1 MSAVFKKLTDL
12 LHIEQIDTQL
22 FRGISQDLGTGR
34 IFGGQVLG
42 QAIVAAQKTVN
53 DKKIHSAHAYFLR
66 MGNHDLPVVYHVDNT
81 RDGKSYSSRTVT
93 ATQQGN
99 IIFTMMCSFQVDEA
113 SEFDYAIAAGDKCL
127 SLKDGIEVNLEDDS
141 GAIDP
146 HGKKISIQQ
155 PFTIR
160 LPAQELDKKA
170 SLECFNI
177 KTNQT
182 IPNNQSLHN
191 AIFAYLS
198 DFRLLASTLRSVD
211 YRFKI
216 KETMLATICHTI
228 WFHRDI
234 KVDEWLHGIYEP
246 ISLINGRG
254 IAKGAI
260 YNKEGLLLATTM
272 QEGVVRK
279 LK

>member
-1 MSAVFKKLTDL
+1 MSVVFKKLSDL

-42 QAIVAAQKTVN
+42 QAIVAAQKSVS

-66 MGNHDLPVVYHVDNT
+66 MGNHDLPVIYHVDNT

-113 SEFDYAIAAGDKCL
+113 SEFDYAIAPNTKCL
-127 SLKDGIEVNLEDDS
+127 SLKDGIEVNLEDDHVVINTH
-141 GAIDP
+141 AR
-146 HGKKISIQQ
+146 KIFTPQ
-155 PFTIR
+155 PFTIF
-160 LPAQELDKKA
+160 LPQEA
-170 SLECFNI
+170 SDVKGATERFNI

-182 IPNNQSLHN
+182 IADDQPLHN

-198 DFRLLASTLRSVD
+198 DFRLLASTLRSVG
-211 YRFKI
+211 YRFRV

-234 KVDEWLHGIYEP
+234 KVDNWLHSIYEP
-246 ISLINGRG
+246 ISLVNGRG
-254 IAKGAI
+254 IAQGAI
-260 YNKEGLLLATTM
+260 YNNEGLLLATTM

>member
-1 MSAVFKKLTDL
+1 MSAVFKKLSDL

-42 QAIVAAQKTVN
+42 QAIVAAQKTVT

-99 IIFTMMCSFQVDEA
+99 IIFTMMCSFQVDEV
-113 SEFDYAIAAGDKCL
+113 SEFDYAIVLDNHGL
-127 SLKDGIEVNLEDDS
+127 SLEDGIEINLEDNS
-141 GAIDP
+141 SAVNS
-146 HGKKISIQQ
+146 HGKKISAPQ

-160 LPAQELDKKA
+160 LPNQATD
-170 SLECFNI
+170 I
-177 KTNQT
+177 KSPTERFDIKINQT
-182 IPNNQSLHN
+182 IPNDQSLHN

-211 YRFKI
+211 YRFKV

-234 KVDEWLHGIYEP
+234 KVDEWLHSIYEP
-246 ISLINGRG
+246 VSLINGRG

-260 YNKEGLLLATTM
+260 YNKEGVLLATTM

>member
-1 MSAVFKKLTDL
+1 MSVVFKKLSDL

-42 QAIVAAQKTVN
+42 QAIVAAQKSVS

-66 MGNHDLPVVYHVDNT
+66 MGNHDLPVIYHVDNT

-113 SEFDYAIAAGDKCL
+113 SEFDYAIAPNTKCL
-127 SLKDGIEVNLEDDS
+127 SLKDGIEVNLEDDHVVINTH
-141 GAIDP
+141 AR
-146 HGKKISIQQ
+146 KIFTPQ
-155 PFTIR
+155 PFTIC
-160 LPAQELDKKA
+160 LPQEA
-170 SLECFNI
+170 SDVKGATERFNI

-182 IPNNQSLHN
+182 IADDQPLHN

-198 DFRLLASTLRSVD
+198 DFRLLASTLRSVG
-211 YRFKI
+211 YRFRV

-234 KVDEWLHGIYEP
+234 KVDNWLHSIYEP
-246 ISLINGRG
+246 ISLVNGRG
-254 IAKGAI
+254 IAQGAI
-260 YNKEGLLLATTM
+260 YNNEGLLLATTM

>member
-1 MSAVFKKLTDL
+1 MSVVFKKLSDL
-12 LHIEQIDTQL
+12 LQIEQIDTQL

-42 QAIVAAQKTVN
+42 QAIAAAQKTVSE
-53 DKKIHSAHAYFLR
+53 KKIHSAHAYFLR
-66 MGNHDLPVVYHVDNT
+66 MGNHDLSVVYHVDNT

-99 IIFTMMCSFQVDEA
+99 IIFTMMCSFQVDEV
-113 SEFDYAIAAGDKCL
+113 SEFDYSIAPNTQ
-127 SLKDGIEVNLEDDS
+127 SLFIEDGIEVNLEDNLE
-141 GAIDP
+141 GINTKARAISVP
-146 HGKKISIQQ
+146 Q

-160 LPAQELDKKA
+160 LPNKKNDA
-170 SLECFNI
+170 KDTIERFNI
-177 KTNQT
+177 KSNQT
-182 IPNNQSLHN
+182 IPNDPSLHN
-191 AIFAYLS
+191 AIFAYVS
-198 DFRLLASTLRSVD
+198 DFRLLASSLRAVG

-234 KVDEWLHGIYEP
+234 KVDDWLHSIYEP

-254 IAKGAI
+254 ISKGAI